1 MTYANSGVNYAQL
14 DPFKLAA
21 SAAAAQTDKDNPLKR
36 LGFRPMRE
44 TRGESAFGL
53 LPIGK
58 RLFGHLFHVEE
69 GLGTKN
75 LVADAVYAFS
85 GDPSGYRHIAQDT
98 IAMIIND
105 MATLGAFPLSL
116 QMHLAVGS
124 SDWFK
129 DERRSQALI
138 EGWRDACIAA
148 RCVWAGGETP
158 ALKGIVNPDTFV
170 IAGSAVGVTKKTHR
184 RLSAHRIKEG
194 DAIMI
199 AAASGVHANGL
210 TLCRDIAS
218 HTPAKYQTLLN
229 PSQFGATAGGPP
241 SYGNALLTPT
251 PLYSVLVEDLLDAGV
266 NVHYCVNI
274 TGHGWRKFMRA
285 PQPLVYDI
293 PDLPT
298 RPPIFD
304 FIQKYGKV
312 DDREMFGN
320 YNMGAG
326 FGFYIDPKDEA
337 KAEEVGKRFKLL
349 RAGTVKKSPDGRKRV
364 VIGGNFLEF
373 TGEELAVRA

>member
-1 MTYANSGVNYAQL
+1 MTYAKSGVDYSRL
-14 DPFKLAA
+14 DPFKRDATTAA
-21 SAAAAQTDKDNPLKR
+21 MQTDRGSPLKR
-36 LGFRPMRE
+36 LGFRPIRE

-53 LPIGK
+53 WPLRK
-58 RLFGHLFHVEE
+58 DFYRLFHVEE

-75 LVADAVYAFS
+75 LIADAVYAS
-85 GDPSGYRHIAQDT
+85 SDDASVYRSVSQDT

-129 DERRSQALI
+129 DERRSRALI
-138 EGWRDACIAA
+138 EGWRDACVEA

-158 ALKGIVNPDTFV
+158 ALKGLVVPESFLLS
-170 IAGSAVGVTKKTHR
+170 GSAVGVTKKGHR
-184 RLSAHRIKEG
+184 RLAAENIKEG

-210 TLCRDIAS
+210 TLCREIAS
-218 HTPAKYQTLLN
+218 HLPAKFQTLLN
-229 PSQFGATAGGPP
+229 PSQFGTIVGGPP
-241 SYGNALLTPT
+241 SYGRALLTPT

-266 NVHYCVNI
+266 NVRYCVNI

-285 PQPLVYDI
+285 PQPWLYDI
-293 PDLPT
+293 TDLPT
-298 RPPIFD
+298 QPPIFN
-304 FIQKYGKV
+304 FIQEKGKV
-312 DDREMFGN
+312 ADKEMFGS

-326 FGFYIDPKDEA
+326 FGFYIDPKDED
-337 KAEEVGKRFKLL
+337 KAERVGKRFKLL
-349 RAGTVKKSPDGRKRV
+349 RAGTVKQSPDGRKRV

-373 TGEELAVRA
+373 VDEDLAVGR